1 MFRYGRATG
10 TIKKLICIIPS
21 LKPFYEIFTR
31 KLLRNIFPRRPSTI
45 KSLLHGLIHALNVLF
60 TSSSDV
66 TMLPDTAIM
75 NKIGANLK
83 IFEKWCIMKQEHIMF
98 RHIMTHL
105 DAHNVLVDHQHGFRS
120 NCSCETQIINTIEH
134 LAGSINDRNQTD
146 LLILDF
152 SKAFDTVAHKRLL
165 LKHEYYGVRG
175 HHIKWMQSWLLNR
188 IQQVV
193 LEGKYSEKSN
203 VKSGVPQ
210 GTVLGS
216 LCFLLYIYDTGNNIS
231 SNLKLFA
238 DDTLL
243 HGLVHNAT
251 DALYLQ
257 RDLDSLAT
265 WAQDWQMNLHLLM
278 FFGIIQDQNP
288 YYTSLHHTRSNTKGC
303 RPPTLVGHH
312 SLRNT

>member
-1 MFRYGRATG
+1 
-10 TIKKLICIIPS
+10 
-21 LKPFYEIFTR
+21 
-31 KLLRNIFPRRPSTI
+31 
-45 KSLLHGLIHALNVLF
+45 
-60 TSSSDV
+60 
-66 TMLPDTAIM
+66 
-75 NKIGANLK
+75 
-83 IFEKWCIMKQEHIMF
+83 MF

-105 DAHNVLVDHQHGFRS
+105 DSHNVLVDHQHGFRS

-134 LAGSINDRNQTD
+134 LARSINDGNQTD

-152 SKAFDTVAHKRLL
+152 SKAFDTVANERLL

-216 LCFLLYIYDTGNNIS
+216 LCFLLYINDMGNNSS
-231 SNLKLFA
+231 SNCNLNFFA

-243 HGLVHNAT
+243 YGLNHDAI
-251 DALYLQ
+251 DALHLK
-257 RDLDSLAT
+257 RDLDSLVT
-265 WAQDWQMNLHLLM
+265 WAQ
-278 FFGIIQDQNP
+278 
-288 YYTSLHHTRSNTKGC
+288 K
-303 RPPTLVGHH
+303 
-312 SLRNT
+312 

>member
-1 MFRYGRATG
+1 
-10 TIKKLICIIPS
+10 
-21 LKPFYEIFTR
+21 
-31 KLLRNIFPRRPSTI
+31 
-45 KSLLHGLIHALNVLF
+45 
-60 TSSSDV
+60 
-66 TMLPDTAIM
+66 
-75 NKIGANLK
+75 
-83 IFEKWCIMKQEHIMF
+83 MF

-134 LAGSINDRNQTD
+134 LARSINDRNQTD

-216 LCFLLYIYDTGNNIS
+216 LCFLLYINDMGNNIS
-231 SNLKLFA
+231 SNCNLNFFA

-243 HGLVHNAT
+243 YGLNHDAI
-251 DALYLQ
+251 DALHLKP
-257 RDLDSLAT
+257 DLDSLVT
-265 WAQDWQMNLHLLM
+265 WAQKQQMNFHPSKCYVLRIYRIKNPTMHHYTIL
-278 FFGIIQDQNP
+278 DQTLKVVDHQP
-288 YYTSLHHTRSNTKGC
+288 YLSI
-303 RPPTLVGHH
+303 TL
-312 SLRNT
+312 SKTL